1 LKPTALACW
10 IAMSEI
16 SNTSAATMD
25 ATPSSRFFV
34 KEHHTENGTLLGFW
48 LYLMSDCLIFASL
61 FATYAVL
68 GRNYAGGPTG
78 AELFDLPLVA
88 LNTALLLLSSIT
100 YGFAMLQMQKK
111 NVQATLVWLGI
122 TGLLGAAF
130 IYFELYEFLHLIH
143 EGAGPQRSGFLTS
156 FFALVGTHGLH
167 VTFGIIWLVTL
178 MFQIKK
184 HGLTPE
190 NGRRLM
196 CLSMFWHFL
205 DVIWIG
211 VFTFV
216 YLMGVLP

>member
-1 LKPTALACW
+1 MPEITTSNVG
-10 IAMSEI
+10 AMGGAI
-16 SNTSAATMD
+16 
-25 ATPSSRFFV
+25 PSSRFYV
-34 KEHHTENGTLLGFW
+34 REHHPESSTLLGFW
-48 LYLMSDCLIFASL
+48 LYLMSDCLIFAAL

-78 AELFDLPLVA
+78 AELFDLSLVA

-100 YGFAMLQMQKK
+100 YGFAMLEMQRRRLSS
-111 NVQATLVWLGI
+111 TLLWLGV
-122 TGLLGAAF
+122 TGLFGVGF
-130 IYFELYEFLHLIH
+130 IGLELYEFAHLIH

-167 VTFGIIWLVTL
+167 VGFGIIWLVTL
-178 MFQIKK
+178 MVQLRRY
-184 HGLTPE
+184 GLTPE

-216 YLMGVLP
+216 YLMGVMP